1 MKKLFLLFLLLFL
14 SVPAISQDAKDELQ
28 MIKTL
33 FGSDKDMIVKEFVKV
48 EGASSPKFWA
58 LYSEFETV
66 RKDVGQKKFSVLN
79 NYVKSYN
86 TLPEQQLDEIMKEI
100 ISLSASQ
107 DKLIA
112 LYYKKVKKDCGIAV
126 AAQFYQI
133 EWYLLSEIR
142 TAILE
147 NIPIFNELDNRK

>member
-1 MKKLFLLFLLLFL
+1 MKKSFMTVLALLLGV
-14 SVPAISQDAKDELQ
+14 SVFSQDTEDELQ
-28 MIKTL
+28 MIKAL
-33 FGSDKDMIVKEFVKV
+33 FGSEKDMIVKEFVKV
-48 EGASSPKFWA
+48 EGASADKFWA
-58 LYSEFETV
+58 LYNDFEKV
-66 RKDVGQKKFSVLN
+66 RKEVGQKKFSILN

-86 TLPEQQLDEIMKEI
+86 TLPEPQLDEIMKEI

-112 LYYKKVKKDCGIAV
+112 VYYKKVKKECGIAV